1 MGIMPPGTRSHRG
14 LKMLQ
19 IFQNL
24 SLKLKML
31 VFIAVSAL
39 ILAGVI
45 TFANMQIAAIGIEI
59 AEITEEDIPLT
70 NMVTKVTVHQLE
82 QAISVERT
90 LAAGYA
96 LDSGH
101 AKPGAMDKHIEK
113 FEALSKK
120 VNAEILEGE
129 KLAEHAIEA
138 AHTEEAR
145 TEFTHVLD
153 VLKNIEKEHFSFE
166 EHAHQ
171 LFAALRSGN
180 LYEADRLA
188 ILVHEE
194 EDKIDHE
201 VEALLEEL
209 NAFTLQSAQA
219 ALQHE
224 HSAEIVIW
232 IAGGSGLALLL
243 IVGYGIGTIT
253 SKPLTAMLANV
264 NELASGNTDITID
277 AKSKDEVGMLAHAM
291 EKFRI
296 QIIERKE
303 LAERQKEME
312 REAEIKV
319 RDTVL
324 RMTDTITEKL
334 NGTVTALH
342 KNTAEMTSAV
352 DTMEQINNEVMDENT
367 AVAAAA
373 EEATVNVQS
382 VSSAT
387 EEMTTA
393 IREVAEQSSQ
403 SASVAE
409 RAKSQSDE
417 AQAQILGLNEAAQ
430 EIGQVIA
437 MITDIADQTNLLAL
451 NATIEAA
458 RAGESG
464 KGFAVV
470 ASEVKSLASQT
481 AKATEQIGGQ
491 VQSIQSATSNAVS
504 MIDAI
509 TNTIGEVS
517 QVASAIASAVEEQ
530 GATTQEISRNI
541 HEAATGTQSVT
552 ESIHKVSESI
562 NNSRTSSST
571 VRNETGAVMS
581 AVNTLESQLNDTL
594 DTIRAEFAK
603 AVA

>member
-1 MGIMPPGTRSHRG
+1 
-14 LKMLQ
+14 
-19 IFQNL
+19 
-24 SLKLKML
+24 ML
-31 VFIAVSAL
+31 VFTAVSAVV
-39 ILAGVI
+39 LAGVI
-45 TFANMQIAAIGIEI
+45 TFANMQIAAIGTEI

-70 NMVTKVTVHQLE
+70 AMVTKITVHQLE

-96 LDSGH
+96 LYSGH
-101 AKPGAMDKHIEK
+101 AEADAMDKHIEH
-113 FEALSKK
+113 FEVLSKK

-129 KLAEHAIEA
+129 ELAKHAISV

-145 TEFTHVLD
+145 AEFTHVLD
-153 VLKNIEKEHFSFE
+153 ALKQIEKEHISFE
-166 EHAHQ
+166 EHVHQ
-171 LFAALRSGN
+171 LFDALRAGS
-180 LYEADRLA
+180 LYEADKLA
-188 ILVHEE
+188 VLVQAE

-209 NAFTLQSAQA
+209 NAFTLQSAQV
-219 ALQHE
+219 ALEHE
-224 HSAEIVIW
+224 HAAELVIW
-232 IAGGSGLALLL
+232 MAGAAGLALL
-243 IVGYGIGTIT
+243 IVVGLAIGYTT
-253 SKPLTAMLANV
+253 SKPLTAMLVNV
-264 NELASGNTDITID
+264 EALASGNTDITIN
-277 AKSKDEVGMLAHAM
+277 AKSKDEVGKLARAM

-319 RDTVL
+319 RQTVL

-334 NGTVTALH
+334 NGTVTALQQ
-342 KNTAEMTSAV
+342 NTAEMTSAV

-393 IREVAEQSSQ
+393 IQEVAEQSAQ

-552 ESIHKVSESI
+552 QSIHKVSESI
-562 NNSRTSSST
+562 NNSRASSST

-581 AVNTLESQLNDTL
+581 AVNTLENELTDTL
-594 DTIRAEFAK
+594 ASIRAEFAK
-603 AVA
+603 DVA

>member
-1 MGIMPPGTRSHRG
+1 
-14 LKMLQ
+14 MLTV
-19 IFQNL
+19 FNNL
-24 SLKLKML
+24 SLQLKMA
-31 VFIAVSAL
+31 VFTATSAL
-39 ILAGVI
+39 IMATIIV
-45 TFANMQIAAIGIEI
+45 FANMQIAAIGTEI
-59 AEITEEDIPLT
+59 TEITEEDIPLT
-70 NMVTKVTVHQLE
+70 SMVTKITIHQLE
-82 QAISVERT
+82 QAIAVERA

-101 AKPGAMDKHIEK
+101 AERKELDKNIAHFDKISTK
-113 FEALSKK
+113 I
-120 VNAEILEGE
+120 NAEILEGE
-129 KLAEHAIEA
+129 ELAEHAIGV

-145 TEFTHVLD
+145 AEFTHVLN
-153 VLKNIEKEHFSFE
+153 VLKMVEVEHKTFE
-166 EHAHQ
+166 EHAHE
-171 LFAALRSGN
+171 LFDALSAGD
-180 LYEADRLA
+180 LYKADGLA
-188 ILVHEE
+188 ITIHEE
-194 EDKIDHE
+194 EDKLDHA
-201 VEALLEEL
+201 VEELLLEL
-209 NAFTLQSAQA
+209 NDFTLQSAQT
-219 ALQHE
+219 ALAHE
-224 HSAEIVIW
+224 HTAEIVIW
-232 IAGGSGLALLL
+232 IAGF
-243 IVGYGIGTIT
+243 VGMLVLTVVGFFIARVTT
-253 SKPLTAMLANV
+253 KPLAEMLKSV
-264 NELASGNTDITID
+264 DHLAAGNTDIIMNV
-277 AKSKDEVGMLAHAM
+277 KSKDEVGKLAHAM

-312 REAEIKV
+312 RESEGKV
-319 RDTVL
+319 RETVL

-334 NGTVTALH
+334 NGTVTALQH
-342 KNTAEMTSAV
+342 NTSEMTSAV
-352 DTMEQINNEVMDENT
+352 DTMERINNEVMDENT
-367 AVAAAA
+367 TVAAAA

-382 VSSAT
+382 VSTAT

-552 ESIHKVSESI
+552 QSIHKVSESI
-562 NNSRTSSST
+562 NSSRASST
-571 VRNETGAVMS
+571 TVRTETGAVMS
-581 AVNTLESQLNDTL
+581 AVNTLESQLTDTL
-594 DTIRAEFAK
+594 DSIRAEFAK
-603 AVA
+603 DVA

>member
-1 MGIMPPGTRSHRG
+1 
-14 LKMLQ
+14 
-19 IFQNL
+19 
-24 SLKLKML
+24 ML
-31 VFIAVSAL
+31 VFTVVSAVV
-39 ILAGVI
+39 LAGII
-45 TFANMQIAAIGIEI
+45 TFANQQIASIGTEI
-59 AEITEEDIPLT
+59 SEITNEDIPLT

-82 QAISVERT
+82 QAISVERA

-96 LDSGH
+96 LQSGH
-101 AKPGAMDKHIEK
+101 AKPDAMDKDIEH

-120 VNAEILEGE
+120 VNAEILQGE
-129 KLAEHAIEA
+129 ELAEHAIEA
-138 AHTEEAR
+138 AHTEDAR
-145 TEFTHVLD
+145 AEFTHVLD

-166 EHAHQ
+166 EHARQ

-180 LYEADRLA
+180 LHEADRLT

-201 VEALLEEL
+201 VEALLAEL
-209 NAFTLQSAQA
+209 NAFTLQSAQT
-219 ALQHE
+219 ALEHE
-224 HSAEIVIW
+224 HAAEIIIW
-232 IAGGSGLALLL
+232 IVGGIGVALLL
-243 IVGYGIGTIT
+243 VVGYGIGTAT
-253 SKPLTAMLANV
+253 SKPLTAMLV
-264 NELASGNTDITID
+264 TVEELASGNTDITIN
-277 AKSKDEVGMLAHAM
+277 ARSKDEVGKLAAAM

-312 REAEIKV
+312 RESEEKV
-319 RDTVL
+319 RETVL
-324 RMTDTITEKL
+324 RMTDTITDKL
-334 NGTVTALH
+334 NGTVAALQN
-342 KNTAEMTSAV
+342 NTAAMTSAV

-393 IREVAEQSSQ
+393 IQEVAEQSAQ

-562 NNSRTSSST
+562 NNSRASSST

-581 AVNTLESQLNDTL
+581 AVTTLESQLNETL

-603 AVA
+603 DVA